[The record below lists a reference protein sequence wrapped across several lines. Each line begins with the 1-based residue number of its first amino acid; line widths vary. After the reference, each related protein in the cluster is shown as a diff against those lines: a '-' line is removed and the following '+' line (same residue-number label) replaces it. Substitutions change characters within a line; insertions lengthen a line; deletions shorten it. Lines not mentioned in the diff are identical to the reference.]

1 MSAVDNRP
9 PLPLIAGVLLALA
22 VSGAFA
28 YRRHAANKLVQRKAE
43 CRALAKALDKTVRGK
58 NPRVYESIVEDRW
71 DEKAGRC
78 LAALEYHYKPC
89 DDKLRERVPAL
100 CEGPD
105 ADIGLYSF
113 ESGGARPIVMCER
126 KYDTGEGGCSEPVY
140 GDDGSLISSRE
151 VPADEFPRLKA
162 ELFPAPST
170 P

>member
-1 MSAVDNRP
+1 MSAVENKP
-9 PLPLIAGVLLALA
+9 PLTLIAGVLLALL

-28 YRRHAANKLVQRKAE
+28 YRRHAANRLVKRKAA
-43 CRALAKALDKTVRGK
+43 CRALAIALDKTVRGR
-58 NPRVYESIVEDRW
+58 NPRVFESIVEDRW
-71 DEKAGRC
+71 DRGKDRC

-89 DDKLRERVPAL
+89 DAKLRESVPAL

-105 ADIGLYSF
+105 ADIGIYTF
-113 ESGGARPIVMCER
+113 EDGGARPIVMCER

-140 GDDGSLISSRE
+140 GEDGSLISSRE

-162 ELFPAPST
+162 ELFPAPAA